1 MTPIR
6 KQRLASLLLAFPALA
21 SPALAQVAITRTTP
35 SESAVDAVFKQYDS
49 KQTPGCSVAVI
60 DDGKVVLRKSYGM
73 ADISLG
79 VPMTSSHTTWIPY
92 SEARVF
98 VALAV
103 AMLARDGRISLDD
116 PIRKH
121 VSDVPAYA
129 GRATVRNLLH
139 HTSGLADYGVLS
151 GPGFDLGDRLSE
163 DEFFRS
169 LARWGRLGF
178 QPGQGR
184 MYSNTD
190 YALLKILVQRVA
202 GTSLHEFLDGR
213 LFQPIGMASTR
224 IGFNQADARPQH
236 ALFQEITDTGY
247 RRLLRYR
254 TSPVSGISVTTSLD
268 DLIRWDAALRDPA
281 RGLATMLAQ
290 LEAGAPPQEAGT
302 NGQDFAFGVH
312 RRTQGGLPLVAYHG
326 VGEYIYLVQV
336 PGQELSVATLC
347 NAYAG
352 MDSFGPD
359 VAQLYA
365 DSTANADAVPP
376 PLADVPKAR
385 ARLETPPSV
394 LGRYPGAY
402 RSADGKL
409 VLDIGI
415 ADGALA
421 ITPRGAGPQVPALT
435 RVAEHEFE
443 AMVSGLL
450 HAFIF
455 SPDGDGMD
463 LAIREV
469 ASNEAAA
476 PPLQRREDW
485 KRDAATTRGY
495 AGVYVGDDVEVTLHV
510 RADDGRV
517 LMASRGFAESP
528 LVPLDKAD
536 NFRLPD
542 VYSATFERDDNGRV
556 IALVLD
562 ATRVKGMRF
571 TRR

>member
-1 MTPIR
+1 MN
-6 KQRLASLLLAFPALA
+6 QRRLNSMQCALLVALPAALACPPLLAAPSTPGAA
-21 SPALAQVAITRTTP
+21 VAAIFSR
-35 SESAVDAVFKQYDS
+35 YDS
-49 KQTPGCSVAVI
+49 TTTPGCSVAVV
-60 DDGKVVLRKSYGM
+60 DHGKVVLKKSYGM

-79 VPMTSSHTTWIPY
+79 VPMTSSHSMWVPY

-103 AMLARDGRISLDD
+103 AMLARDGRILLDD
-116 PIRKH
+116 PVRKH

-129 GRATVRNLLH
+129 GSVTLRNLLH
-139 HTSGLADYGVLS
+139 HTSGLADYGVLA
-151 GPGFDLGDRLSE
+151 GPGFELGDRLSE

-169 LARWGRLGF
+169 LARWGRLGY

-190 YALLKILVQRVA
+190 YAMLKILVERVA
-202 GTSLHEFLDGR
+202 GVSLHEFLEGR
-213 LFQPIGMASTR
+213 LFQPLGMASTH
-224 IGFNQADARPQH
+224 IGFNQADTRPQH
-236 ALFQEITDTGY
+236 ALFQEKTDTGY

-281 RGLATMLAQ
+281 RGLSSMLAQ
-290 LEAGAPPQEAGT
+290 VEAGAPPQEPGT
-302 NGQDFAFGVH
+302 TGQDFAFGVH
-312 RRTQGGLPLVAYHG
+312 RRTHRGLPLVAYHG
-326 VGEYIYLVQV
+326 VGEYVYLVQV

-352 MDSFGPD
+352 MESFGPD

-365 DSTANADAVPP
+365 NSTATAAVAPGTP
-376 PLADVPKAR
+376 SVIPKPR
-385 ARLETPPSV
+385 APLETPPSV
-394 LGRYPGAY
+394 LVRYPGAY

-409 VLDIGI
+409 VLDVGLI
-415 ADGALA
+415 DGALA
-421 ITPRGAGPQVPALT
+421 ITPRGAGPNVPALKP
-435 RVAEHEFE
+435 VAEHEFE

-455 SPDGDGMD
+455 APDGDGMN

-476 PPLQRREDW
+476 PPLQRRADW
-485 KRDAATTRGY
+485 KPDAAATRGY

-510 RADDGRV
+510 RVEDGRV

-528 LVPLDKAD
+528 LVPLETAD
-536 NFRLPD
+536 RFRLPD
-542 VYSATFERDDNGRV
+542 LYSATFERDDSGRV
-556 IALVLD
+556 IAIVLD
-562 ATRVKGMRF
+562 ATRVNGIRF